1 MREKFLC
8 LVQTTGINHKV
19 QVGNSF
25 VTFAVNPDFRQI
37 LRQPTGGRET
47 MYKFRMFAAGL
58 ALFLTHL
65 SSAAVANTPD
75 TYLLDN
81 VQVLDLDGD
90 VAVVRPD
97 MAILIKDGTIA
108 ALMPSGEAG
117 SRDGVPIIDGAGRIA
132 MPGLVDMHVHV
143 WDEASLGA
151 YLAAGVTTIRNASG
165 MPFHLRL
172 AESIARGE
180 TLGPRLVTT
189 GPILNSPGAN
199 AQINHHVVTTA
210 EEARAAVRQHHAA
223 GYRRLKVYSNLTR
236 EAYEAVRDE
245 AALLGMTIMGHT
257 PEGVRASGVPFDK
270 PFAIGFE
277 ELLDDDFVTIEH
289 VESIVW
295 HGLRNTHDE
304 EAGRELARRIAAAG
318 VPVDPTLLAFHN
330 LLQVAE
336 TDGAYLRRPGTE
348 RINPLLVAQSQAEY
362 DRWTAE
368 DPARHRAAFAFYQRM
383 TKMLAEE
390 GVLLVAGSDAGI
402 FTNVP
407 GVSLIEEL
415 ELLEA
420 AGLSRAD
427 VLRAATRNAATALDE
442 EAVFGRIAPGQRA
455 DLVLLER
462 DPRADLSAL
471 REIAAVVAGGRY
483 LDRERLDD
491 LLAEAANHDV
501 ARTQRHLVEALEAQG
516 IDTAAL
522 GL

>member
-1 MREKFLC
+1 MP
-8 LVQTTGINHKV
+8 V
-19 QVGNSF
+19 
-25 VTFAVNPDFRQI
+25 
-37 LRQPTGGRET
+37 
-47 MYKFRMFAAGL
+47 FRMIAAGI
-58 ALFLTHL
+58 ALFCMLFPVG
-65 SSAAVANTPD
+65 AAASPSGTF
-75 TYLLDN
+75 LLDN
-81 VQVLDLDGD
+81 VGVLDLDGETPEL
-90 VAVVRPD
+90 RSD
-97 MAILIKDGTIA
+97 MAILID
-108 ALMPSGEAG
+108 
-117 SRDGVPIIDGAGRIA
+117 DGVILSVAPAAQTRREEGVTIIDGAGRIV

-172 AESIARGE
+172 ADRIARGE
-180 TLGPRLVTT
+180 TLGPRLITT

-199 AQINHHVVTTA
+199 AQINHHVVSTA
-210 EEARAAVRQHHAA
+210 DEARAAVRQHHAA

-236 EAYEAVRDE
+236 EAYEAIRDE
-245 AALLGMTIMGHT
+245 AAVLGMTIMGHT
-257 PEGVRASGVPFDK
+257 PEGVRAAGVPYDK

-277 ELLDDDFVTIEH
+277 ELLDDGFVTIEH

-295 HGLRNTHDE
+295 HGLRDAHDE
-304 EAGRELARRIAAAG
+304 NAARQLARRIAAAG

-336 TDGAYLRRPGTE
+336 TKGAYLTRSGTE
-348 RINPLLVAQSQAEY
+348 RINPLLAAQSQAEY

-368 DPARHRAAFAFYQRM
+368 DPVRHRAAFSFYQRM

-407 GVSLIEEL
+407 GISLIEEL
-415 ELLEA
+415 ELLEG
-420 AGLSRAD
+420 AGLSRAE
-427 VLRAATRNAATALDE
+427 VLRAATRNAATALGE

-455 DLVLLER
+455 DLVLLES
-462 DPRADLSAL
+462 DPGTDLSAL
-471 REIAAVVAGGRY
+471 RSISAVVAGGRY
-483 LDRERLDD
+483 LDRDRLDA
-491 LLAEAANHDV
+491 LLAQAAAHDV

-522 GL
+522 GF

>member
-1 MREKFLC
+1 MS
-8 LVQTTGINHKV
+8 I
-19 QVGNSF
+19 
-25 VTFAVNPDFRQI
+25 
-37 LRQPTGGRET
+37 
-47 MYKFRMFAAGL
+47 FRMFAAGL
-58 ALFLTHL
+58 AILLAHL
-65 SSAAVANTPD
+65 SSAAVANTSG

-81 VQVLDLDGD
+81 VQVLDLDGNA
-90 VAVVRPD
+90 AVVCPD
-97 MAILIKDGTIA
+97 MAILVEDGIIA
-108 ALMPSGEAG
+108 AVMPSAETR
-117 SRDGVPIIDGAGRIA
+117 SKEGVTMIDGAGRIA

-172 AESIARGE
+172 ADRIARRE
-180 TLGPRLVTT
+180 TLGPRLITT

-199 AQINHHVVTTA
+199 AQINHQIVTTA

-223 GYRRLKVYSNLTR
+223 GYRRLKIYSNLTR
-236 EAYEAVRDE
+236 EAYEAIRNE

-257 PEGVRASGVPFDK
+257 PEGVRAPGVPYEK
-270 PFAIGFE
+270 PFAIAFE
-277 ELLDDDFVTIEH
+277 ELLDDGFVTIEH

-295 HGLRNTHDE
+295 HGLRDAHDG

-318 VPVDPTLLAFHN
+318 VPVDPTLLAFYN

-336 TDGAYLRRPGTE
+336 TKGTYLHRPGTE

-368 DPARHRAAFAFYQRM
+368 DPARHREAFAFYQRM

-415 ELLEA
+415 ELLEG

-427 VLRAATRNAATALDE
+427 VLQAATRNAAMALGEDNL
-442 EAVFGRIAPGQRA
+442 FGRIAPGQRA
-455 DLVLLER
+455 DLILLER
-462 DPRADLSAL
+462 NPAADLSAL
-471 REIAAVVAGGRY
+471 RAISAVIAGGRY

-491 LLAEAANHDV
+491 LLAQAANHDV
-501 ARTQRHLVEALEAQG
+501 ARTQRYLVEALEAQG
-516 IDTAAL
+516 IDTNAL